1 MARAAGRDLVI
12 RGALLAA
19 ALALPALSPVLAQE
33 APAIDPAL
41 AAAAEAYVAG
51 EAQQALIDQL
61 ISPAAILAQINAA
74 IPNLPPQLTETVS
87 QVAAEE
93 MATLRPKIEAAM
105 LQSAART
112 FSLDEIRAL
121 TAFYGTPEGRG
132 ILLKMQPFLE
142 GAMAQVAPDIQAA
155 QGVILQRTFDAL
167 RGAQ

>member
-1 MARAAGRDLVI
+1 MARASGRDLVT
-12 RGALLAA
+12 RGGLAGLLAVA
-19 ALALPALSPVLAQE
+19 ALGPAMAQQ

-41 AAAAEAYVAG
+41 TAAAEAYVAG

-61 ISPAAILAQINAA
+61 ISPAAILAQITAA
-74 IPNLPPQLTETVS
+74 IPNLPPQLTDVVS
-87 QVAAEE
+87 RVAAEE
-93 MATLRPKIEAAM
+93 MAALRPKIEAAM

-121 TAFYGTPEGRG
+121 SAFYATPEGRG

-142 GAMAQVAPDIQAA
+142 GAMAEVAPDIQAA

-167 RGAQ
+167 RSVQ

>member
-1 MARAAGRDLVI
+1 MTRGGLAG
-12 RGALLAA
+12 LLAVA
-19 ALALPALSPVLAQE
+19 ALGPAMAQQ
-33 APAIDPAL
+33 APDIDPAL
-41 AAAAEAYVAG
+41 TAAAQAYVAG

-61 ISPAAILAQINAA
+61 ISPAAILAQITAA
-74 IPNLPPQLTETVS
+74 IPDLPPQLTDVVS
-87 QVAAEE
+87 RVAAEE

-121 TAFYGTPEGRG
+121 SAFYATPEGRG

-142 GAMAQVAPDIQAA
+142 GAMAEVAPDIQAA

-167 RGAQ
+167 RSAQ